1 MKKIFYTL
9 MAVALATFTGCDKLP
24 DDYPKPLTDLNG
36 TQWVDQNDFNSTWGY
51 HAYLSVH
58 GDKAFCRTYDAS
70 DDLDFSG
77 EGNVESING
86 NVITFSDFIP
96 TTIWN
101 ISAVKIEKAEY
112 SFVSDAIHRL
122 TVYYREDVNEP
133 FNPAEPHPEWIWS
146 DVRTRE
152 FMLYDKD
159 IHGDFYASLGM

>member
-1 MKKIFYTL
+1 MKKIL
-9 MAVALATFTGCDKLP
+9 IAILSCILVVAGCDKLP
-24 DDYPKPLTDLNG
+24 DDYPKPLTDLDD

-51 HAYLSVH
+51 HAYLSVV

-77 EGNVESING
+77 EGNIVSING
-86 NVITFSDFIP
+86 SIITFSDFIP

-112 SFVSDAIHRL
+112 SFKSDAIHVL

-133 FNPAEPHPEWIWS
+133 FNPLDPPEWIWS
-146 DVRTRE
+146 EVKTRE
-152 FMLYDKD
+152 FMLYDED
-159 IHGDFYASLGM
+159 IHGDFY